1 MCYYTQQMATIEA
14 VKRRFNA
21 QVDNEENFLESD
33 FIKGF
38 KFPNIPVILDTSP
51 TVITTDHNWGLLPSW
66 AHNETF
72 ARRKTLNARIETL
85 DSRSSYK
92 DIVQNRCLIIA
103 TGYYEWHWNDKQGKS
118 KDKYHIMSNDDEIF
132 TFAGLY
138 TSWTDENFGHTVNSF
153 TMVTTEGN
161 DIMKYVHNRKS
172 IKSGNIHDA
181 RMPIMLK
188 KQDESAWLDQS
199 VKISE
204 FAFPYS
210 GSLNAINLDPPM
222 QYELF

>member
-1 MCYYTQQMATIEA
+1 MCYYTQQMSTIEA

-21 QVDNEENFLESD
+21 EVDNEENFLQSD

-38 KFPNIPVILDTSP
+38 EFPNIPVILDTSP
-51 TVITTDHNWGLLPSW
+51 AVITTGHNWGLLPSW
-66 AHNETF
+66 ADPATF

-92 DIVQNRCLIIA
+92 DIIQNRCLIIA

-118 KDKYHIMSNDDEIF
+118 KDKHQIVSNDDEIF

-138 TSWTDENFGHTVNSF
+138 TSWTDTNFGRTVNSF

-161 DIMKYVHNRKS
+161 DIMKYVHNSKS

-188 KQDESAWLDQS
+188 KQDECAWLDQS

-210 GSLNAINLDPPM
+210 GSLNAINLEPPM